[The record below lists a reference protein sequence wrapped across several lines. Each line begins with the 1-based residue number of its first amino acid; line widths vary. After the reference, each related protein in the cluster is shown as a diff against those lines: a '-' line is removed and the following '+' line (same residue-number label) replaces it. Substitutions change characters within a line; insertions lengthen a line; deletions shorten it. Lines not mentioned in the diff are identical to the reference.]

1 MTRGVS
7 KRNREGISMREVAI
21 VGGGA
26 TKAGKREATWRDL
39 VQEAGKQMFESVD
52 NISPND
58 IEGLLVGAAQPER
71 FVFQAHVAPMIA
83 EYLGIIPKKVIARTE
98 LMCGSG
104 QAAIRYAWACIA
116 SGMVDLA
123 VAFGVEKMFMPDM
136 AEAQTNMTCVL
147 DREWD
152 GINGL
157 SAPPFFAMTAQRH
170 MLKYGTTKE
179 QMARV
184 SVKNHHYSS
193 MNPLAQFQK
202 EITVEHVLK
211 SPIVAP
217 PLNLFDCSGITD
229 GAAGIVLAPAEDAKK
244 YTDTPMYIIGGGQ
257 ANVGNAINNLASVTE
272 WVPLKMAVDETLR
285 TAKITIDD
293 IDIAELHDCFTI
305 SEIMEYEAFGWCK
318 KGEGGE
324 FIEDGEPYI
333 GGRVAVN
340 PRGGLLGCGHP
351 LGATA
356 ILQTIDILQQVRG
369 EVPKGRLVDG
379 AEVAVAHN
387 LSGAANV
394 HSIIAYSRSL
404 R

>member
-1 MTRGVS
+1 
-7 KRNREGISMREVAI
+7 
-21 VGGGA
+21 
-26 TKAGKREATWRDL
+26 
-39 VQEAGKQMFESVD
+39 
-52 NISPND
+52 
-58 IEGLLVGAAQPER
+58 
-71 FVFQAHVAPMIA
+71 
-83 EYLGIIPKKVIARTE
+83 
-98 LMCGSG
+98 
-104 QAAIRYAWACIA
+104 
-116 SGMVDLA
+116 MVDLA

-170 MLKYGTTKE
+170 MLEYGTTKE

-257 ANVGNAINNLASVTE
+257 ANVGNAINNLASLTE

-318 KGEGGE
+318 KGEGGK

-356 ILQTIDILQQVRG
+356 ILQTIDILQQFRG

-379 AEVAVAHN
+379 PEVAVAHN

>member
-1 MTRGVS
+1 MLWLNYGVVW
-7 KRNREGISMREVAI
+7 MRKVAI

-26 TKAGKREATWRDL
+26 TRCGKREADWRDL
-39 VQEAGKQMFESVD
+39 VQEAGKAMFEGVD
-52 NISPND
+52 NLSPRD
-58 IEGLLVGAAQPER
+58 VEALLVGAAQPER
-71 FVFQAHVAPMIA
+71 FVFQAHVAPMVA
-83 EYLGIIPKKVIARTE
+83 ECLGMTPKKVIARVE
-98 LMCGSG
+98 LMCASG
-104 QAAIRYAWACIA
+104 QAAIRYAWACVA
-116 SGMVDLA
+116 SGMADVA

-152 GINGL
+152 GVNGL

-170 MLKYGTTKE
+170 MHEYSTTRE
-179 QMARV
+179 QMALV
-184 SVKNHHYSS
+184 SVKNHHHSS

-202 EITVEHVLK
+202 EITVEDVLR
-211 SPIVAP
+211 SPVVAP

-229 GAAGIVLAPAEDAKK
+229 GAAGVVLVPAEDAKK
-244 YTDTPMYIIGGGQ
+244 YTDTPMYIIGSGQ
-257 ANVGNAINNLASVTE
+257 TGIGNAINNLASITE
-272 WVPLKMAVDETLR
+272 WVPLRLAAEEALR
-285 TAKITIDD
+285 TAGVTIDD

-318 KGEGGE
+318 KGEGGK

-356 ILQTIDILQQVRG
+356 ILQALDILQQFRG
-369 EVPKGRLVDG
+369 EVPEGRCVDG
-379 AEVAVAHN
+379 AEIAVAHN

-394 HSIIAYSRSL
+394 HSVMVYSRV
-404 R
+404 

>member
-1 MTRGVS
+1 
-7 KRNREGISMREVAI
+7 MRKVAI

-52 NISPND
+52 NISPKD
-58 IEGLLVGAAQPER
+58 VEALLVGAAKPER

-83 EYLGIIPKKVIARTE
+83 EYLGIIPTKVIARTE

-170 MLKYGTTKE
+170 MLEYGTTKE

-202 EITVEHVLK
+202 EITVEDVLK

-229 GAAGIVLAPAEDAKK
+229 GAAGIVLVPAEDAKK

-257 ANVGNAINNLASVTE
+257 ASVGNAINNLASLTE

-305 SEIMEYEAFGWCK
+305 SEIMEYEAFGWCN
-318 KGEGGE
+318 KGEGGK

-356 ILQTIDILQQVRG
+356 ILQAIDILQQFRG

-379 AEVAVAHN
+379 AEIAVAHN